1 MGIRTFCFKIIDKYK
16 VFEIEHQTSSKLV
29 NYFKSGTDDV
39 TERNVL
45 EIILISLNKYYHRF
59 SNIKLN
65 WPLNVEQMSAIKKN
79 QSGTGSAPLESYRR
93 GQGMWADSHIRI
105 FLISVKSRN
114 TNKMFPKYNNLKM
127 VPVGM
132 KWSEVA
138 QSCPTLWDPM
148 DCIAYQAPPSVGI
161 RAPKRQAHSSTR
173 LSDIWSGQS
182 SACSLKMEKKKKKKK
197 PFKRETQA
205 QEWQLAQELL
215 LYFLF
220 SQLQGSIKGKLRK
233 S

>member
-1 MGIRTFCFKIIDKYK
+1 M
-16 VFEIEHQTSSKLV
+16 
-29 NYFKSGTDDV
+29 
-39 TERNVL
+39 
-45 EIILISLNKYYHRF
+45 NKYYHRF

-65 WPLNVEQMSAIKKN
+65 WPLNVEQMSARKKK

-182 SACSLKMEKKKKKKK
+182 SACSLKMEKKKKK
-197 PFKRETQA
+197 PFKQETQA

-220 SQLQGSIKGKLRK
+220 YQLQGSIKGKLRK